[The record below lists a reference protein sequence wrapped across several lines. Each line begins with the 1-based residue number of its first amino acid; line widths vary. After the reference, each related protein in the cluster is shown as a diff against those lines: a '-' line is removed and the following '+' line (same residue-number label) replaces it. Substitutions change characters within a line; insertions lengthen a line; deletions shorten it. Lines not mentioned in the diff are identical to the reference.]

1 MKAIK
6 YLLLI
11 MLCFYGEQIYSQK
24 SGLGA
29 RLYCVSNFCDSESGP
44 RVETAHR

>member
-1 MKAIK
+1 MKTIK

-24 SGLGA
+24 KRSGCQTLL
-29 RLYCVSNFCDSESGP
+29 RLKFL
-44 RVETAHR
+44 